1 MRKAYP
7 EIKREAKKER
17 AEYFAH
23 EIGHNFGCNHDRA
36 KDGDVHGFTH
46 GFKTLVDGWTF
57 GIIMAYAERRVPVFS
72 NPSFIIMEQLWVMI
86 KIWMIREIPIQQ
98 TAY

>member
-1 MRKAYP
+1 
-7 EIKREAKKER
+7 
-17 AEYFAH
+17 
-23 EIGHNFGCNHDRA
+23 
-36 KDGDVHGFTH
+36 
-46 GFKTLVDGWTF
+46 
-57 GIIMAYAERRVPVFS
+57 MAYAERRVPVFS